1 MIHNKKNSEVEKPL
15 NHLKEEK
22 ISRKDVIAII
32 IATLQFVLPIFLIIV
47 VGLAFFLV
55 LFQWIY

>member
-1 MIHNKKNSEVEKPL
+1 MIHNKMKSEVEKPL

-32 IATLQFVLPIFLIIV
+32 IATLQFVLPMFLIIV